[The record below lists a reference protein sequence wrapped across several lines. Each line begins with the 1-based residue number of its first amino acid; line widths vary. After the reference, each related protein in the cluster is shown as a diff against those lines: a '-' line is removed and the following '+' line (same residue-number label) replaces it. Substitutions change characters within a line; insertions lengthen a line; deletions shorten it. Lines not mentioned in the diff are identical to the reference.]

1 MQYLIFKLNEKIT
14 DSSTSSNLHDESLQ
28 KVWKRDSLDA
38 VQAIMCRVYIL
49 HAYDAAQYANHVVVY
64 AIRSLIKRAR
74 AQ

>member
-14 DSSTSSNLHDESLQ
+14 DSNSNLHDESLQ
-28 KVWKRDSLDA
+28 KYGKRTRWMQFRLC
-38 VQAIMCRVYIL
+38 MVYIL

-64 AIRSLIKRAR
+64 AIRSLIKSAR